1 MLHVLKKISNSL
13 STDNSIPIF
22 GYSINE
28 ADITSA
34 SFFLCRYHTLQGC
47 VLSPLLC
54 PKSHFTDKAAA
65 SVPHSLCQSC
75 PTFGMPFKK
84 ECHVCKRRGFAPVM
98 INLKND
104 VGKNPQSAPVLPYTM
119 NETAPERDGLI
130 LCFGSQ
136 ETAMLCNQLF
146 LGSLSSFSLLVPYV
160 CIIHNRSTDEDG
172 SVSTEA
178 DTEYQGYGKT
188 TDRLTAEDC
197 DSKHCHESRY

>member
-1 MLHVLKKISNSL
+1 MLKKISNSL

-34 SFFLCRYHTLQGC
+34 SFFLCRYLTLQGC
-47 VLSPLLC
+47 VLSPLISIPLTPFSRGHIRAYGLSIAARLPC
-54 PKSHFTDKAAA
+54 PPTPARHLKMPSLSRAGSCRSSEQHQSTKKAVAA
-65 SVPHSLCQSC
+65 LYIAVAAL
-75 PTFGMPFKK
+75 
-84 ECHVCKRRGFAPVM
+84 
-98 INLKND
+98 
-104 VGKNPQSAPVLPYTM
+104 Y
-119 NETAPERDGLI
+119 NERDRPERDGLI

-172 SVSTEA
+172 CVSTEA

-188 TDRLTAEDC
+188 TDRLAAEDC

>member
-119 NETAPERDGLI
+119 NETAPKG
-130 LCFGSQ
+130 
-136 ETAMLCNQLF
+136 TASFYVSAVRRPPCYVINYFLAALAAFLF
-146 LGSLSSFSLLVPYV
+146 SFHTYASYIIGVPMKM
-160 CIIHNRSTDEDG
+160 
-172 SVSTEA
+172 EA
-178 DTEYQGYGKT
+178 
-188 TDRLTAEDC
+188 
-197 DSKHCHESRY
+197 